1 MDSTGISIPSSAQSR
16 FAAFDSAAAALE
28 KMPQR
33 AASSNRDE
41 MREKVGDLVGN
52 IFYGT
57 LLRQMQE
64 SKLKGEYLH
73 GGRGEE
79 VFRAQLGMELAKRM
93 GQSPTDPMSNM
104 IYDAFVRRQGIEDGS
119 RKSPATSIGIGKDME

>member
-1 MDSTGISIPSSAQSR
+1 MDGSGIGIPLTADR
-16 FAAFDSAAAALE
+16 KFAANDSAIAALE
-28 KMPQR
+28 TLSQR
-33 AASSNRDE
+33 AASSKQAD

-64 SKLKGEYLH
+64 SKLKGEYFH

-93 GQSPTDPMSNM
+93 GQSPTDPMANM
-104 IYDAFVRRQGIEDGS
+104 IYDSFVRRQGIEDGS
-119 RKSPATSIGIGKDME
+119 RESPATPVDIGKDQE

>member
-1 MDSTGISIPSSAQSR
+1 
-16 FAAFDSAAAALE
+16 
-28 KMPQR
+28 
-33 AASSNRDE
+33 

-57 LLRQMQE
+57 LLRQMQD
-64 SKLKGEYLH
+64 SKLKGEYFH

-79 VFRAQLGMELAKRM
+79 VFEAQLGMELAKRM

-119 RKSPATSIGIGKDME
+119 RKSPATSVGIGKDME